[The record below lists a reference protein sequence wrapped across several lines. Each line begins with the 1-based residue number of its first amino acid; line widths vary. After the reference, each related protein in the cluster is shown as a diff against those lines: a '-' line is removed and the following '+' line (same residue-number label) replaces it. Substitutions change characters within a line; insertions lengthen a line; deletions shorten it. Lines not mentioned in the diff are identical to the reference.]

1 MILRRGLG
9 IWRRREGVYSINL
22 GHGKKKLFCSLYDD
36 HNMQN
41 ELDGFPNFRLLLENV
56 TIVYSSQDPKLR
68 THRRLQ

>member
-22 GHGKKKLFCSLYDD
+22 GHGKKKLFCSLYD

-41 ELDGFPNFRLLLENV
+41 ESRWISEFSFTPGECDNC
-56 TIVYSSQDPKLR
+56 
-68 THRRLQ
+68 